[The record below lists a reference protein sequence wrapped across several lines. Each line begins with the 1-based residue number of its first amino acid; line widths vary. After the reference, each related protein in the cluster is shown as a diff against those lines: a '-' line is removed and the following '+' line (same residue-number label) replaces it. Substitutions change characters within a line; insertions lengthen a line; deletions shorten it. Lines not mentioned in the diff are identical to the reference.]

1 MARID
6 KEWLSD
12 MMKLPK
18 PLLIH
23 FLNEAN
29 IRAKRAEALKPSHN
43 TQSKPCQHAWEPIV
57 GKRCVTCGKFDYAI
71 TDTPY

>member
-1 MARID
+1 MTFDEWWYKYGIEID
-6 KEWLSD
+6 I
-12 MMKLPK
+12 PK
-18 PLLIH
+18 
-23 FLNEAN
+23 NEACTIWMAALN
-29 IRAKRAEALKPSHN
+29 NVEALKPSHN